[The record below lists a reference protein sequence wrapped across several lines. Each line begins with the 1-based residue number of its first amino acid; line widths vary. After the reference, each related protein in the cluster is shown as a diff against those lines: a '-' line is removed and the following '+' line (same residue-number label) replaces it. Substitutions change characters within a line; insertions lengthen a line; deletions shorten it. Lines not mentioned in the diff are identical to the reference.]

1 MEIELGRGYVAFPRG
16 LTDWEWYT
24 EPNTA
29 RLYFHLLLTANWSR
43 KQWQG
48 ITIQPG
54 QLVTSQ
60 PHLAAQLGLTVRQVR
75 TALEHLIKGGYV
87 SVKKG
92 SKYSVITLIDY
103 MHITGLDRLNGTQAA
118 GKGQADDRQ
127 VTTTLPSIPSQP
139 ELPSSSGGRTP
150 TSEHSVVFREYEA
163 NIGTLAPRCKAEL
176 AGYAQSL
183 GDEVVCAVLHKCGDL
198 GGHSWAYV
206 RTALEEARGLGCK
219 TAQDYQRRAPIG
231 RGRNIRVDCAQP
243 SGNDC
248 LRNASL
254 EHSLRR
260 LKKQPLPEPPA

>member
-1 MEIELGRGYVAFPRG
+1 M
-16 LTDWEWYT
+16 
-24 EPNTA
+24 
-29 RLYFHLLLTANWSR
+29 
-43 KQWQG
+43 
-48 ITIQPG
+48 
-54 QLVTSQ
+54 
-60 PHLAAQLGLTVRQVR
+60 
-75 TALEHLIKGGYV
+75 
-87 SVKKG
+87 
-92 SKYSVITLIDY
+92 
-103 MHITGLDRLNGTQAA
+103 
-118 GKGQADDRQ
+118 
-127 VTTTLPSIPSQP
+127 
-139 ELPSSSGGRTP
+139 TP

-254 EHSLRR
+254 ERSLRR